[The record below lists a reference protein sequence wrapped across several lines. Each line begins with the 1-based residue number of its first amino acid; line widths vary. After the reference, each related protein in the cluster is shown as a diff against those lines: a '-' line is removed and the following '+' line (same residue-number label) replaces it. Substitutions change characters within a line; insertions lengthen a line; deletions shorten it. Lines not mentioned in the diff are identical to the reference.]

1 MLHGHGEHLGRYQ
14 SLHRALVGAGYLVV
28 AADLRGSGRSPGSR
42 GHIERWECWR
52 DDARTILALARERAQ
67 GAPVFLFG
75 HGLGGL
81 LALDLAA
88 AAPAG
93 MAGVIASA
101 PALAYEGPL
110 PLPPLARLAARLAP
124 MLTLEFNLDPRRLSS
139 HPDIVASYGDDPL
152 VHRRMSVRLA
162 AEVLAAMARVA
173 SRPAAIRIPCLL
185 MQGGDDSIAS
195 PGAIRQFHDGIRHP
209 DRMLRVYAGCRHEVH
224 HDGGRLDFERDLVGW
239 IGERAAAVG
248 AGASAGATQSS
259 SLRAMRSDASAGLDR
274 IVNPSRSQNRSIDAL
289 SPSTEPSI
297 TR

>member
-28 AADLRGSGRSPGSR
+28 AADLRGSGRSPGAR
-42 GHIERWECWR
+42 GHIDRWECWR
-52 DDARTILALARERAQ
+52 DDARSITALAIEQAR
-67 GAPVFLFG
+67 GAPVFWFG

-81 LALDLAA
+81 LALDLAS
-88 AAPAG
+88 AAPHG
-93 MAGVIASA
+93 VAGVIASA

-124 MLTLEFNLDPRRLSS
+124 LLTLEFNLDPRRLSS
-139 HPDIVASYGDDPL
+139 NPDVVASYGDDPL

-185 MQGGDDSIAS
+185 MQGGDDSITS
-195 PGAIRQFHDGIRHP
+195 PGAIRQFLNGIRHP
-209 DRMLRVYAGCRHEVH
+209 DRMLRIYPGCRHEVH

-239 IGERAAAVG
+239 IGERAAVEHA
-248 AGASAGATQSS
+248 APAAAQSR
-259 SLRAMRSDASAGLDR
+259 SLRAIRSDPSAGLGR
-274 IVNPSRSQNRSIDAL
+274 IVNPIRSQNRSIDTL
-289 SPSTEPSI
+289 SPSTEPSM